1 MVRCPL
7 LMAGAG
13 EREVTAG
20 SKRASKEGEEL
31 DKTPTEFVFF
41 KAFHDEST
49 VGVVSSLVAGIMGN
63 GAEWPGGIP
72 AGRYGD
78 GIIIAPEYTPAANW
92 TEQCQNGTLLKKFS
106 SVRRLKGAFS
116 A

>member
-1 MVRCPL
+1 MGE
-7 LMAGAG
+7 GA
-13 EREVTAG
+13 
-20 SKRASKEGEEL
+20 EL
-31 DKTPTEFVFF
+31 DKIPPKFRILKFF
-41 KAFHDEST
+41 PDVRRKSPCLIIAAPKQ
-49 VGVVSSLVAGIMGN
+49 VAAAVAGQY
-63 GAEWPGGIP
+63 GG
-72 AGRYGD
+72 